1 MVFISFYPH
10 ILLPL
15 VIEMIIK
22 KFGGKFSLKGFY
34 LKKNIQKWKDL
45 VLIHKDKRNSLNEA
59 QEQTVLLWAR
69 VTHYEYYQF
78 TAPGSSGPK

>member
-1 MVFISFYPH
+1 
-10 ILLPL
+10 
-15 VIEMIIK
+15 MIIK
-22 KFGGKFSLKGFY
+22 KFGGEILFKGLLF
-34 LKKNIQKWKDL
+34 KKNIQKWKDL

>member
-34 LKKNIQKWKDL
+34 LKKTY
-45 VLIHKDKRNSLNEA
+45 RNE
-59 QEQTVLLWAR
+59 
-69 VTHYEYYQF
+69 
-78 TAPGSSGPK
+78 KI